1 MSDYNA
7 VLRETDRKAAS
18 SYLYTRQLSES
29 KGDIRF
35 AGPDIGSRND
45 ASVVQIVPKT
55 VPVKRYVVIDASQ
68 RNWTKQPN
76 PYSSLIYSFGRQNF
90 APYAAPV
97 YTNNEF
103 IPTFASGP
111 DGILNVEPGLP
122 NLLGWYFSNTFYP
135 PYNSSRPP
143 GNFIGYDT
151 GYIIEPAGLGFG
163 SAFTASNVQSIKLIR
178 AVLPQRQFL
187 SIPILVTTPSNTTLV
202 NGEQV
207 PVYPAT
213 SVGYSKYIYDISN
226 YGSNVTSVPVTYS
239 VPPSV
244 SSNYPG
250 VVQTSLGNKSYSTF
264 GTYPY
269 LLFKLNEYPGKY
281 VGGNDVMQ
289 QAFSVMTQKTR
300 TQTNFVLDVGVQ
312 HFDYEPWGE
321 EAVTFQSPITNLPQ
335 LELSVTDP
343 VGNPFIQN
351 DGLTIT
357 HIQTDANGLF
367 LRCFT
372 GTDQYFD
379 NNELRIGDR
388 VIFDAATLAKIV
400 KSTLISG
407 NKDKVTILTR
417 LGTTSFP
424 VIQLLDYVVDRDTGL
439 FTPRSLVESQA
450 RTASYNTS
458 YNGFLIPNF
467 LTTDQN
473 GYVSQAYPE
482 AADVGNYDICTF
494 PVLYNINPLQTADN
508 LPFLNI
514 SLQPTYTL
522 ELVCLEPDTTQLGGK
537 ITQ

>member
-7 VLRETDRKAAS
+7 VLREMDRSAAS
-18 SYLYTRQLSES
+18 GYSYTRQLSES

-55 VPVKRYVVIDASQ
+55 TPVKRYVVIDASQ
-68 RNWTKQPN
+68 RDWVKQPN
-76 PYSSLIYSFGRQNF
+76 PNSDIIYSFGRQNF
-90 APYAAPV
+90 TPYPAPV
-97 YTNNEF
+97 YTNNSF
-103 IPTFASGP
+103 VPTFATGA
-111 DGILNVEPGLP
+111 DGAINTQPGLP
-122 NLLGWYFSNTFYP
+122 NVLGWYLSNIFYP
-135 PYNSSRPP
+135 PYNSSRPS
-143 GNFIGYDT
+143 GDFIGNDT
-151 GYIIEPAGLGFG
+151 GYIIQPSGLGFG
-163 SAFTASNVQSIKLIR
+163 SVFTASNVQSIKLIR

-187 SIPILVTTPSNTTLV
+187 SIPILVTSPSNTI
-202 NGEQV
+202 
-207 PVYPAT
+207 YPETEA
-213 SVGYSKYIYDISN
+213 GYSNYIYDISN
-226 YGSNVTSVPVTYS
+226 YSSNATSAPVNY
-239 VPPSV
+239 PSYTNPGG
-244 SSNYPG
+244 SNYPG
-250 VVQTSLGNKSYSTF
+250 VVQTNLGNKSYSTF

-281 VGGNDVMQ
+281 VGGNDFMRD
-289 QAFSVMTQKTR
+289 AFSVLTQKTR
-300 TQTNFVLDVGVQ
+300 TQTNFALDVGVQ

-321 EAVTFQSPITNLPQ
+321 EAVTFQSPITNLQQ
-335 LELSVTDP
+335 LKISVTDP

-357 HIQTDANGLF
+357 RIQTDANGLF

-388 VIFDAATLAKIV
+388 VIFDQVTLANIV
-400 KSTLISG
+400 KSTLISA
-407 NKDKVTILTR
+407 NKDKVRMLTR
-417 LGTTSFP
+417 IGTTSFP

-439 FTPRSLVESQA
+439 FTPRSLVAAQA

-467 LTTDQN
+467 LNTDQN
-473 GYVSQAYPE
+473 GYVSQTYPD
-482 AADVGNYDICTF
+482 APDTGNYDICTF
-494 PVLYNINPLQTADN
+494 PILYNLNPLISANN

-522 ELVCLEPDTTQLGGK
+522 ELVCLEPDTSQLGGK
-537 ITQ
+537 TVQ